1 MPVGELAAVS
11 NAALWALV
19 GTIAKSMPSSVRPLH
34 VTSSHAW
41 TTVVILVVIL
51 VALGNLT
58 DLTTMDRDT
67 FLLFVGSGLVNSA
80 GSITFWVAISRSQIS
95 KVFPTTQGLFILV
108 TLISSTI
115 FFDTSLGIGL
125 VGGAIL
131 VLSGVILMNWKRD
144 DVSESSQ
151 DLRGTLILI
160 GMMLATAI
168 FWVVGLLTTV
178 EGLKNTEPIIATIIR
193 NGIPAIIYLVIA
205 IVYPRMGYK
214 KAVGASPAKMLAG
227 GLVFTLAAWMFV
239 FAVDNTSPSVVA
251 VLTNTSP
258 LWAVLLGRIFLKEKM
273 GPRAGMGMIL
283 CVVGI
288 IIVVLIK

>member
-19 GTIAKSMPSSVRPLH
+19 GTIAKSMPAGVRPIH

-41 TTVVILVVIL
+41 TTVVILGVIL
-51 VALGNLT
+51 VSLGNLT
-58 DLTTMDRDT
+58 DLTTMDRGT
-67 FLLFVGSGLVNSA
+67 FFLFVGSGLINSA

-125 VGGAIL
+125 IGGAIL

-144 DVSESSQ
+144 DASDTNQ
-151 DLRGTLILI
+151 DLRSTLVLI

-168 FWVVGLLTTV
+168 FWAIGLLTTV

-193 NGIPAIIYLVIA
+193 NGIPAIVYLTIA
-205 IVYPRMGYK
+205 IVYPTLGYK
-214 KAVGASPAKMLAG
+214 KAIAASPAKMLAG
-227 GLVFTLAAWMFV
+227 GIVFTLASWMFV
-239 FAVDNTSPSVVA
+239 FAVDNSSPSIVA

-273 GPRAGMGMIL
+273 GPRAGIGTAL

-288 IIVVLIK
+288 IAVVLIK